1 MAPIDTLTT
10 AQVQKML
17 KLGTN
22 DFVPAI
28 SLRVHGDGNIEFEV
42 LKESPYGPLL
52 AFVIVD
58 PEGEQVANVT
68 PTAIGDASRGFTV
81 RRFNGPDVRDADV
94 SEITGPEDDTLYT
107 VAQARAREH
116 AADVAADRN

>member
-1 MAPIDTLTT
+1 MSNQTLTLP
-10 AQVQKML
+10 QVQKIL
-17 KLGTN
+17 KLGASA
-22 DFVPAI
+22 FVS
-28 SLRVHGDGNIEFEV
+28 SLSVKVHDDGNVEFEV
-42 LKESPYGPLL
+42 DSSTYGELL
-52 AFVIVD
+52 AFVIID
-58 PEGEQVANVT
+58 PDGEQVANVT
-68 PTAIGDASRGFTV
+68 PTAPGDSRGFTV